1 MGREKDDISD
11 MIDSET
17 APDLSNQQIDAQVCV
32 LMVNFR
38 NLWCSGLLRESG
50 L

>member
-17 APDLSNQQIDAQVCV
+17 APDLSNQQIDAQAV
-32 LMVNFR
+32 LAT
-38 NLWCSGLLRESG
+38 LDPELLSKWSCSLSR
-50 L
+50 